1 MHPDRPRKKKAKT
14 AGMDIPFLILTL
26 LLLCVGLIMLFSAS
40 YVDAIYN
47 TKGHD
52 GAFYFKNQGMYAL
65 LGIVVMLVASRFNY
79 HKLHYF
85 ALPLMVVSL
94 LLLAAVIPFGVEHN
108 GAG

>member
-1 MHPDRPRKKKAKT
+1 M
-14 AGMDIPFLILTL
+14 ILTL

-40 YVDAIYN
+40 YVDTIYN

-65 LGIVVMLVASRFNY
+65 LGIVVMLVASGSNY
-79 HKLHYF
+79 HSSTHF

-94 LLLAAVIPFGVEHN
+94 LLLAAVIPFGV
-108 GAG
+108 GTTARPAG